1 MPSLWKTVTRHLTK
15 KRDKKRHKRAKQR
28 REREESNI
36 YEEWKSRAPM
46 RTLIKQIADEQNV
59 ISRNAR
65 PRLVIPPG
73 AGHVTRRRRRTR
85 QRPRTRRYRKKKH

>member
-15 KRDKKRHKRAKQR
+15 KRDKKRYKRAKQR

-46 RTLIKQIADEQNV
+46 RTLIKQIADKQNV
-59 ISRNAR
+59 VSRNAR
-65 PRLVIPPG
+65 PRLVKPPG
-73 AGHVTRRRRRTR
+73 AGHVTRRRARR
-85 QRPRTRRYRKKKH
+85 RPQTRRYRKKKH